1 MIKII
6 RTSKRIYIKKNM
18 VKYTDTF
25 LENFSSMGSI
35 ICSSIGRVTVLPVGG
50 AVVGVAAVVV
60 VVAAAV
66 AAVSVFV
73 ALVDMPVLVLL
84 GVTTSDVETDVVV
97 ILVVPR
103 VRRED
108 KEGEE
113 ENLPRACLPGYDP
126 RWRSG

>member
-1 MIKII
+1 M
-6 RTSKRIYIKKNM
+6 
-18 VKYTDTF
+18 
-25 LENFSSMGSI
+25 
-35 ICSSIGRVTVLPVGG
+35 GG

-84 GVTTSDVETDVVV
+84 GVTTPDVETDVVV

-108 KEGEE
+108 RDGEE
-113 ENLPRACLPGYDP
+113 EKLVELEFVDGSIEDP
-126 RWRSG
+126 VDVDEEEEEDGISKCVVVGLADNHALDE